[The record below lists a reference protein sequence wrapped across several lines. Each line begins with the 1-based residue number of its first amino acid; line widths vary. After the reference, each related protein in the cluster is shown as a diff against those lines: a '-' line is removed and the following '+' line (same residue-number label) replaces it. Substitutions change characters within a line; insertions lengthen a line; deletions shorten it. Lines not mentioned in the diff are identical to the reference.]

1 VSAAAQGSPR
11 APAGR
16 EAPRGPGWA
25 PTAALLLGI
34 ALVAGV
40 AAAFNVRVTSFL
52 LDETTI
58 KASAVH
64 YGQGLGYNVLH
75 DAQARSTTRLY
86 SLLISPL
93 FRVLTGDEGVRA
105 ARALNGP
112 LFASTAIPAYLLARQ
127 ALASRWLA
135 VAAGIAAIA
144 LPWLALTT
152 AMFTENLAYPVV
164 LWTVLAMAWSFRAPS
179 PRRDLLVVA
188 LLGVALVTRTQLI
201 ALAGGYAALV
211 VARAW
216 LDRRRGVALGRVARG
231 FPFALAGAAVVVLAA
246 LALLAAGRL
255 GADLR
260 SALGL
265 YAQTTTDRSTLP
277 VDAGTGVLVEVLGL
291 ALGVGV
297 VPAILAMAWY
307 PRALAGRAGDGGR
320 AVAVAGVCAVV
331 ALFAFTML
339 AQGGFAGAATEERYY
354 FYAAPLLWIGALAAL
369 ESGLPRPRDL
379 LEAGMAL
386 ALLALVLAIPV
397 ALLRESSF
405 FAPALST
412 TSYLLAQ
419 LSQGLGDL
427 GLSGLSQRDALGLVV
442 ALVAVAVAVAWRR
455 GPRRGGAI
463 ALAGAGVF
471 QVALTVIA
479 FTAIGGG
486 IPGVPG
492 RTDPPSARAL
502 GFIDR
507 ATGSAPVTWIDDQPH
522 GADDIAFDNVQRLAM
537 LYNDAIRQ
545 RIRVPA
551 LGTAADDFPLNRQPM
566 GFGQVGADGT
576 LAIAPPIPV
585 ATPFAVETAGSPFLQ
600 LEGSTLAASPPQL
613 GLVVKRT
620 AQPLRAAWYA
630 TGLGPSAAL
639 APGASARL
647 TAWGDRTATLTLS
660 AASGGA
666 QAAIRLAGS
675 DRTIALGPG
684 RAQKVRLTFCGGAT
698 AVMSASGAKV
708 AVTRVDLGPGRCG

>member
-1 VSAAAQGSPR
+1 VSAAAQRSAR
-11 APAGR
+11 APAER
-16 EAPRGPGWA
+16 EAPRGPSWA
-25 PTAALLLGI
+25 PTAALVVGMVVVG
-34 ALVAGV
+34 AVV
-40 AAAFNVRVTSFL
+40 AAFNVRVTSFL

-93 FRVLTGDEGVRA
+93 FRLLTGDEGVRA

-112 LFASTAIPAYLLARQ
+112 LFASAAVPAYLLARQ
-127 ALASRWLA
+127 ALDSRRLA
-135 VAAGIAAIA
+135 VVAGLASIA

-188 LLGVALVTRTQLI
+188 LLGVALVTRTQLV

-211 VARAW
+211 VVRVW
-216 LDRRRGVALGRVARG
+216 LDRRGGTDVARSLRR
-231 FPFALAGAAVVVLAA
+231 FPFAAAGAALVVLAA
-246 LALLAAGRL
+246 LALLVTGKL

-265 YAQTTTDRSTLP
+265 YAETTTDRSTLP
-277 VDAGTGVLVEVLGL
+277 VDAGTGILVEVLAL

-307 PRALAGRAGDGGR
+307 PRALAGRLGDGGR
-320 AVAVAGVCAVV
+320 AVAVAVVCAMG

-369 ESGLPRPRDL
+369 QSGVPRRRDL
-379 LEAGMAL
+379 LEGGLAL

-397 ALLRESSF
+397 GLLRETSF

-412 TSYLLAQ
+412 TGYLLGQ
-419 LSQGLGDL
+419 LSHGLGDL
-427 GLSGLSQRDALGLVV
+427 GLSGLSQRDALGLLV
-442 ALVAVAVAVAWRR
+442 AVVAVAVAMTWRR
-455 GPRRGGAI
+455 RGAV
-463 ALAGAGVF
+463 ALAGAGAF
-471 QVALTVIA
+471 QVALTVVA

-507 ATGSAPVTWIDDQPH
+507 ATANAPATWIDDRPH
-522 GADDIAFDNVQRLAM
+522 GSDDVAFDDVQRQAM
-537 LYNDAIRQ
+537 LYNDGIRQ

-551 LGTAADDFPLNRQPM
+551 LGTFADDFPLNKQPM
-566 GFGQVGADGT
+566 GLGQVGADGT
-576 LAIAPPIPV
+576 MTIAPPIPV
-585 ATPFAVETAGSPFLQ
+585 ATPFVVETAGSPFLQ
-600 LEGSTLAASPPQL
+600 LEGRTLAASPPQL
-613 GLVVKRT
+613 GLVVKRA

-630 TGLGPSAAL
+630 TGLDASAGL
-639 APGASARL
+639 APGATARL
-647 TAWGDRTATLTLS
+647 TAWGDRTATLTL
-660 AASGGA
+660 AAPTGGA
-666 QAAIRLAGS
+666 RAAVRLAGH
-675 DRTIALGPG
+675 DRTVSLSGG
-684 RAQKVRLTFCGGAT
+684 RPATVRLTFCGGTTARLSAT
-698 AVMSASGAKV
+698 GAPI
-708 AVTRVDLGPGRCG
+708 AVTRVDLGPARC